1 MPIYECHCL
10 SCGLTF
16 EVLAP
21 LSQARTAHACPD
33 CGRPSQRIVS
43 AFAIASA
50 SAGAERKKQNTERAP
65 AKKDP
70 RPLCLQHPYLPLL
83 CHMDETAAK
92 RWIAHSQGRGSEFDD
107 KQAKR
112 EELRKQRGQPAPSKP
127 AADSH
132 VHAHEFRRHAK
143 MNEPAHTP
151 APTDTHTHGKAHSHS
166 QVSGKSRGHSH
177 SGGHAHDH

>member
-10 SCGLTF
+10 ICDVTF

-21 LSQARTAHACPD
+21 LSQARKTHHCPD

-50 SAGAERKKQNTERAP
+50 SAGVEREKQSTNRAP

-70 RPLCLQHPYLPLL
+70 RPLCLQHPHLPLL
-83 CHMDETAAK
+83 CHMDEPSAK

-107 KQAKR
+107 KRAKR
-112 EELRKQRGQPAPSKP
+112 EEMRKQRGEAAAAKP
-127 AADSH
+127 AANGD
-132 VHAHEFRRHAK
+132 
-143 MNEPAHTP
+143 
-151 APTDTHTHGKAHSHS
+151 
-166 QVSGKSRGHSH
+166 GHSH
-177 SGGHAHDH
+177 DFR